1 MRLFKNA
8 GWLVVFW
15 VCSSQAPAQEK
26 PQYLRVQCVKVADG
40 KFAEFDA
47 ILPENRKLAKVRV
60 DSGLATLSLVAR
72 FSPDGSSLD
81 LLPPWAGDSPTMSP
95 H

>member
-1 MRLFKNA
+1 MRWFGSA
-8 GWLVVFW
+8 GLLTVFL

-26 PQYLRVQCVKVADG
+26 PQYVRIQCVKVADG

-60 DSGLATLSLVAR
+60 DSGRSTLSLVAR
-72 FSPDGSSLD
+72 
-81 LLPPWAGDSPTMSP
+81 AA
-95 H
+95 